1 MLKAEQQQ
9 FVQATNNQLLDIRN
23 TEISYFISFFSNFG
37 TQCALISG
45 FIVNAISQVPG
56 LDSRCNPAWKYIYWI
71 LSALALMCA
80 MHVLLCTMF
89 INVFGQGLAIRGPLG
104 SMIRAVEG
112 MVQETNQILI
122 AYVAS
127 IFFFAFSTIGV
138 YFIMMEHDAA
148 VICACITGVGI
159 YIWYHFVL
167 RIYNRFKWNRVN
179 ETLWHENE
187 NLDPAEALRKRKSVD
202 ASQAVANQE
211 PTKGKASLFNKIF
224 GNSDNDNNESNSVK
238 KIVPQVTNKDDFT
251 YGGKHYYSNGYCLF
265 YTVFCKY

>member
-56 LDSRCNPAWKYIYWI
+56 LDSTCNPAWKYIYWI

-104 SMIRAVEG
+104 SMVRAVDG

-138 YFIMMEHDAA
+138 YFIMMEPDAA
-148 VICACITGVGI
+148 IICACITGVGI
-159 YIWYHFVL
+159 YVWYHYVL
-167 RIYNRFKWNRVN
+167 RIYNRFKWSRVQ
-179 ETLWHENE
+179 ETLWHENG
-187 NLDPAEALRKRKSVD
+187 NVDPAEALRKGKAKSVD
-202 ASQAVANQE
+202 AGQSAPSSRENS
-211 PTKGKASLFNKIF
+211 KHKASLFDKLF
-224 GNSDNDNNESNSVK
+224 GNSENDNDSGASAK
-238 KIVPQVTNKDDFT
+238 KMIPVVTSKDDFT
-251 YGGKHYYSNGYCLF
+251 YGGKFLF
-265 YTVFCKY
+265 PWQ